1 MKYLLIDTSTD
12 IVNIAVANDDNLLF
26 SFHKKIESNL
36 FVVALQ
42 LINEALT
49 ECSLSIKDIDKIFA
63 SVGPGSFTGIRIGLT
78 IVKTISWALKKDVIP
93 ISSLEIIASSS
104 FNSKYIVPY
113 IDAKREN
120 CYAAVY
126 DSDLNIIENER
137 FTSKIDFIENRSSDY
152 KVVSYDSQN
161 LTINFMKIIKKHIND
176 LPINPHLINPNYL
189 KKTEAEENLD
199 KKNDNKN

>member
-12 IVNIAVANDDNLLF
+12 IVNIAIANDDNLLF

-42 LINEALT
+42 LINDALT
-49 ECSLSIKDIDKIFA
+49 KCSLSIKDIDKIFA
-63 SVGPGSFTGIRIGLT
+63 SLGPGSFTGIRIGLT

-137 FTSKIDFIENRSSDY
+137 FTSKRDFIENRSSDY
-152 KVVSYDSQN
+152 KIVSYDSQN
-161 LTINFMKIIKKHIND
+161 LEIDFMKIIKKHVND

-189 KKTEAEENLD
+189 KKTEAEENLN
-199 KKNDNKN
+199 KKNDN